1 MWVGICTNFS
11 SKSWFG
17 NWINHDLTIWK
28 SLYDEHCYYHM
39 MTRGIFQNFSQM
51 RCLLH
56 QKEKVKNDGVSTI
69 GDAYHIKIRQI
80 QNIDSLS

>member
-1 MWVGICTNFS
+1 MKKFIWWTLLLP
-11 SKSWFG
+11 
-17 NWINHDLTIWK
+17 HDDIEAFFK
-28 SLYDEHCYYHM
+28 K
-39 MTRGIFQNFSQM
+39 FSQM

-80 QNIDSLS
+80 QNIDSHKYLKRTFIYIFSSYLYVCIQLT

>member
-1 MWVGICTNFS
+1 MSFEVF
-11 SKSWFG
+11 
-17 NWINHDLTIWK
+17 
-28 SLYDEHCYYHM
+28 
-39 MTRGIFQNFSQM
+39 QM

-80 QNIDSLS
+80 QNIDSHKNLKRTLMSILISYLYVCIQLT